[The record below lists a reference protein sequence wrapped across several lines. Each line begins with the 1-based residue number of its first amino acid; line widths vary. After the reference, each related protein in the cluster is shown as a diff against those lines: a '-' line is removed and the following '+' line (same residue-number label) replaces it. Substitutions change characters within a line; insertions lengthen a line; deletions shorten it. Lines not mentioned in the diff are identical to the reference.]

1 MTEKNKS
8 FMNRIACWITS
19 PAPEGR
25 GVASMTALRFFAVLI
40 LYIGALIV
48 FARDPFFQRNG
59 IFVYR
64 QGIVTVFFAFVLT
77 ASLNWEM
84 LLFGRA
90 DGGNLLLQ
98 FLQIPPLTLLLARL
112 VRFTCANTVVNLSSL

>member
-1 MTEKNKS
+1 MTAGKKS
-8 FMNRIACWITS
+8 FMNRIAGWIAS

-25 GVASMTALRFFAVLI
+25 GVASMTALRFFAVLL
-40 LYIGALIV
+40 LYIAALIV
-48 FARDPFFQRNG
+48 FARDPFFQSNG

-84 LLFGRA
+84 LLFGRVA
-90 DGGNLLLQ
+90 GGNLILQ
-98 FLQIPPLTLLLARL
+98 LM
-112 VRFTCANTVVNLSSL
+112 

>member
-1 MTEKNKS
+1 MMTKKTT
-8 FMNRIACWITS
+8 FMHRISGWIAG
-19 PAPEGR
+19 PASEGR
-25 GVASMTALRFFAVLI
+25 GVASMTAPRFFIVLL

-48 FARDPFFQRNG
+48 FARDPFFRNNG

-84 LLFGRA
+84 LHLNPECGALPYFRFQDIDFTMMVFLHDAFGK
-90 DGGNLLLQ
+90 
-98 FLQIPPLTLLLARL
+98 
-112 VRFTCANTVVNLSSL
+112 

>member
-1 MTEKNKS
+1 
-8 FMNRIACWITS
+8 
-19 PAPEGR
+19 
-25 GVASMTALRFFAVLI
+25 MTALRFFAVLL

-84 LLFGRA
+84 LLFGRVA
-90 DGGNLLLQ
+90 GGNL
-98 FLQIPPLTLLLARL
+98 FLQLMQLPALTLLLKKPLQKTLLQQPFA
-112 VRFTCANTVVNLSSL
+112 